1 MRYDDVVMFNIS
13 FVAVWSLAHPGNLIQ
28 KRQRANE
35 NAQQQMHLASCCCCC
50 RRSFFLRFIS
60 LDRSTC
66 KSLRIHYTH
75 TLIVS
80 DIFLRALFYNF
91 SLIVSV
97 IFFSCRLC
105 AQSIFD
111 SMILFPFAVV
121 IAT

>member
-1 MRYDDVVMFNIS
+1 MRYDDAVMFNIS
-13 FVAVWSLAHPGNLIQ
+13 FVAVWSLAHPGDLIQ
-28 KRQRANE
+28 KRQRANK
-35 NAQQQMHLASCCCCC
+35 NAQQQMHLASCCC
-50 RRSFFLRFIS
+50 RSFFLRFIS

-97 IFFSCRLC
+97 IFFSCRLY

-111 SMILFPFAVV
+111 SMILFLFAVV